1 MLKIADG
8 IDCAVKLALRLQL
21 AADFNGLSTHDVL
34 WHGHRLHL
42 ERIGL
47 LNVQLIAAR

>member
-8 IDCAVKLALRLQL
+8 IDGAVKLALRLQL
-21 AADFNGLSTHDVL
+21 AADFNGLSTHNVL
-34 WHGHRLHL
+34 WHRHRLHL
-42 ERIGL
+42 ERIRL